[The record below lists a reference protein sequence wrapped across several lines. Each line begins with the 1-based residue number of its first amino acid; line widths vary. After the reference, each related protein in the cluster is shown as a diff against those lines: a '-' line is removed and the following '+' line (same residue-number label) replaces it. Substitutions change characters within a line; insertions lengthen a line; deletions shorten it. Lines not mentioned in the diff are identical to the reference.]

1 MTTWTGF
8 RSPEA
13 ASEDLGVP
21 LLGVLASPEA
31 QGTHHP
37 VRPPA
42 TDDIP
47 AFRQVARAV
56 AALLHARPGPVCL
69 VGDMP
74 PAARSA
80 VSSGIA
86 WALAESAPVVLV
98 DADIRSACLAFD
110 DQGRAQEGL
119 VDVLRYGVRSPRV
132 VAPTEVPGVHLLPA
146 GSGTVDVEGTYR
158 SESVASLFEDLGSG
172 GDLVLVHGPDAAD
185 MISAKRFFSSIPT
198 VLLLHEFGY
207 SEAERTRSVA
217 TTVGAERCA
226 GLITIGESGADEEV
240 HATDP
245 ADEPIVEQGPT
256 AYPGADSGRVAD
268 LVDEFASGQ
277 TDGTPS
283 TDARS
288 HARTFLWLAGAA
300 LAATLLI
307 LLPKWSGRF
316 AGTPPAEA
324 PPVAGTPP
332 AEPPVVGPRFGVHVT
347 SFRSPELAAHEV
359 SLLVGAGVPA
369 VHRRVDVPGQ
379 GSWFRVFAGPCDTR
393 EEANRL
399 LAHIREQDIR
409 GFAQVRILPP
419 GESADG
425 SGGGWENR

>member
-316 AGTPPAEA
+316 AEPPAEA

>member
-316 AGTPPAEA
+316 AEPPAEAPPVAGTPPAELPVVAGTPPAEPPVVAETPPAEA

-332 AEPPVVGPRFGVHVT
+332 AEPPVVAETPPAEPPVVAET
-347 SFRSPELAAHEV
+347 PPAEL
-359 SLLVGAGVPA
+359 
-369 VHRRVDVPGQ
+369 
-379 GSWFRVFAGPCDTR
+379 
-393 EEANRL
+393 
-399 LAHIREQDIR
+399 
-409 GFAQVRILPP
+409 
-419 GESADG
+419 
-425 SGGGWENR
+425 